1 VVRPFICARSEVV
14 MLELNRKSG
23 DGDTH
28 FHRVGRKHI
37 GGGVGALLLP
47 PNPVKAVSDNVRA
60 IVEWQNTLAQA
71 RLDSQELL
79 APFRLEFYSEN

>member
-1 VVRPFICARSEVV
+1 
-14 MLELNRKSG
+14 
-23 DGDTH
+23 
-28 FHRVGRKHI
+28 
-37 GGGVGALLLP
+37 LLLP

-60 IVEWQNTLAQA
+60 IVEWQNKLAQA